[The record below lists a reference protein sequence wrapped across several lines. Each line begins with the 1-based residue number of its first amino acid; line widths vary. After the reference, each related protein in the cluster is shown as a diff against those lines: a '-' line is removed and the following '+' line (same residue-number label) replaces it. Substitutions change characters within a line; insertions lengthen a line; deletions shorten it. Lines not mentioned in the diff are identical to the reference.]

1 MLTDV
6 LVPGKS
12 VLARRPWQAADAAPP
27 HATDLPELPPQV
39 PPELAASGLPTLGGG
54 AGLSTAY
61 GAPAGAGADA
71 LPASHLAA
79 GEPAALAPRGLVSSP
94 ATAQGAE
101 APAEPGFVAAEPV
114 TVPPE
119 FAGEPQPLPE
129 AHEASAASEPTQAEA
144 AFVAPEPTSTPPEF
158 AGESQPLPEAHE
170 ASVASEPTQAEA
182 AFVAPEPTSTPPEFA
197 GESQPLPEA
206 HEASAASEPTQAEA
220 AFVAAEPTSTP
231 PEFAGEPQPWPASHE
246 ASTFSGPDP
255 AEAAFVA
262 PESGI
267 PQEFSASPAPLVE
280 PQSAPLESTQAEAV
294 FLAAE
299 PAVPQEFAAA
309 PQPLPVEAVPAEAE
323 ARPDPRDD
331 EHDAPDNAPLAY
343 ALDGASQEP
352 AAASATPQGEAL
364 HRAPVSPDDL
374 AARTESALHR
384 VETLAP
390 AAFAQLSPVA
400 AETPVPA
407 RFADVEALPPAELI
421 GAAQAEPVPPP
432 AAPIDSRHIAERLQG
447 RVADY
452 LSGEGRALIDAR
464 CREAVQQ
471 HAAWLV
477 GEVSQQVVTALA
489 PEFERWVAEAV
500 DEALARRGA
509 PQSRQEH

>member
-1 MLTDV
+1 MPDAHNEFDIPVLTDV

-101 APAEPGFVAAEPV
+101 APAEPVFVAAEPV
-114 TVPPE
+114 
-119 FAGEPQPLPE
+119 
-129 AHEASAASEPTQAEA
+129 
-144 AFVAPEPTSTPPEF
+144 STPPEF
-158 AGESQPLPEAHE
+158 AGEPQPLPEAHE

-197 GESQPLPEA
+197 A
-206 HEASAASEPTQAEA
+206 
-220 AFVAAEPTSTP
+220 
-231 PEFAGEPQPWPASHE
+231 EPQPWPESHE

-262 PESGI
+262 PEASI

-280 PQSAPLESTQAEAV
+280 PQSSPLESTEAEAV

-309 PQPLPVEAVPAEAE
+309 PQPLPIEAVPAEME

-343 ALDGASQEP
+343 ALDGPSQEP
-352 AAASATPQGEAL
+352 AAASATLHGEAL
-364 HRAPVSPDDL
+364 HRAPVPPDDL
-374 AARTESALHR
+374 AARTESVLHR

>member
-1 MLTDV
+1 MPDAHNEFDIPVLTDV

-101 APAEPGFVAAEPV
+101 APAESVFVAAEPV

-144 AFVAPEPTSTPPEF
+144 AFVAPEPVSTPPEF
-158 AGESQPLPEAHE
+158 AGEPQPLPEAHE

-197 GESQPLPEA
+197 A
-206 HEASAASEPTQAEA
+206 
-220 AFVAAEPTSTP
+220 
-231 PEFAGEPQPWPASHE
+231 EPQPWPESHE

-262 PESGI
+262 PEASI

-280 PQSAPLESTQAEAV
+280 PQSSPLESTQAEAV

-309 PQPLPVEAVPAEAE
+309 PQPLPIEAVPAEME

-352 AAASATPQGEAL
+352 AAASATLHGEAL
-364 HRAPVSPDDL
+364 HRAPVPPDEL

-421 GAAQAEPVPPP
+421 GAAQTEPVPPP

-452 LSGEGRALIDAR
+452 LSGEGRVLIDAR

>member
-1 MLTDV
+1 MPDAHNEFDIPVLTDV

-61 GAPAGAGADA
+61 GAPAGAGADV

-101 APAEPGFVAAEPV
+101 APAEPVFVAAEPV

-119 FAGEPQPLPE
+119 FAGEP
-129 AHEASAASEPTQAEA
+129 
-144 AFVAPEPTSTPPEF
+144 
-158 AGESQPLPEAHE
+158 QPLPEAHE

-197 GESQPLPEA
+197 A
-206 HEASAASEPTQAEA
+206 
-220 AFVAAEPTSTP
+220 
-231 PEFAGEPQPWPASHE
+231 EPQPWPESHE

-262 PESGI
+262 PESSV

-280 PQSAPLESTQAEAV
+280 PQSSPLESTQAEAV

-309 PQPLPVEAVPAEAE
+309 PQPLPIEAVPAEME

-352 AAASATPQGEAL
+352 AAASATPHGEAL
-364 HRAPVSPDDL
+364 HRAPVPPDDL

>member
-1 MLTDV
+1 MPDAHNEFDIPVLTDV

-101 APAEPGFVAAEPV
+101 APAEPVFVAAEPV

-119 FAGEPQPLPE
+119 FAGEP
-129 AHEASAASEPTQAEA
+129 
-144 AFVAPEPTSTPPEF
+144 
-158 AGESQPLPEAHE
+158 QPLPEAHE

-197 GESQPLPEA
+197 A
-206 HEASAASEPTQAEA
+206 
-220 AFVAAEPTSTP
+220 
-231 PEFAGEPQPWPASHE
+231 EPQPWPESHE

-262 PESGI
+262 PESSI

-280 PQSAPLESTQAEAV
+280 PQSSPLESTQAEAV

-309 PQPLPVEAVPAEAE
+309 PQPLPIEAVPAEME

-352 AAASATPQGEAL
+352 AAASATPHGEAL
-364 HRAPVSPDDL
+364 HRAPVPPDDL

>member
-1 MLTDV
+1 MPDAHNEFDIPVLTDV

-101 APAEPGFVAAEPV
+101 APAEPVFVAAEPV

-129 AHEASAASEPTQAEA
+129 AHEASVASEPTQAEA
-144 AFVAPEPTSTPPEF
+144 AFVAPEPVSTPPEF
-158 AGESQPLPEAHE
+158 AGEPQPLPEAHE

-182 AFVAPEPTSTPPEFA
+182 AFVAPEPTSTPPEF
-197 GESQPLPEA
+197 
-206 HEASAASEPTQAEA
+206 
-220 AFVAAEPTSTP
+220 VA
-231 PEFAGEPQPWPASHE
+231 EPQPWPASHE

-262 PESGI
+262 PEASI

-280 PQSAPLESTQAEAV
+280 PQSSPLESTQAEAV

-309 PQPLPVEAVPAEAE
+309 PQPLPIEAVPAEME

-352 AAASATPQGEAL
+352 AAASATPHGEAL
-364 HRAPVSPDDL
+364 HRAPVPPDDL

-421 GAAQAEPVPPP
+421 GAAQTEPVPPP

>member
-1 MLTDV
+1 MPDAHNEFDIPVLTDV

-39 PPELAASGLPTLGGG
+39 PPELVASGLPTLGGG

-101 APAEPGFVAAEPV
+101 APAEPVFVAAEPV

-119 FAGEPQPLPE
+119 FAGEP
-129 AHEASAASEPTQAEA
+129 
-144 AFVAPEPTSTPPEF
+144 
-158 AGESQPLPEAHE
+158 QPLPEAHE

-197 GESQPLPEA
+197 A
-206 HEASAASEPTQAEA
+206 
-220 AFVAAEPTSTP
+220 
-231 PEFAGEPQPWPASHE
+231 EPQPWPESHE

-262 PESGI
+262 PEASI

-280 PQSAPLESTQAEAV
+280 PQSSPLESTQAEAV

-299 PAVPQEFAAA
+299 PAVPREFAAA
-309 PQPLPVEAVPAEAE
+309 PQPLPIEAVPAEME

-352 AAASATPQGEAL
+352 AAASATPHGEAL
-364 HRAPVSPDDL
+364 HRAPVPPDDL

>member
-1 MLTDV
+1 MPDAHNEFDIPVLTDV

-101 APAEPGFVAAEPV
+101 APAEPVFVAAEPV

-119 FAGEPQPLPE
+119 FAGEP
-129 AHEASAASEPTQAEA
+129 
-144 AFVAPEPTSTPPEF
+144 
-158 AGESQPLPEAHE
+158 QPLPEAHE

-197 GESQPLPEA
+197 A
-206 HEASAASEPTQAEA
+206 
-220 AFVAAEPTSTP
+220 
-231 PEFAGEPQPWPASHE
+231 EPQPWPASHE

-262 PESGI
+262 PESSI

-280 PQSAPLESTQAEAV
+280 PQSSPLESTQAEAV

-309 PQPLPVEAVPAEAE
+309 PQPLPIEAVPAEME

-352 AAASATPQGEAL
+352 AAASATPHGEAL
-364 HRAPVSPDDL
+364 HRAPVPPDDL

>member
-1 MLTDV
+1 MPDAHNEFDIPVLTDV

-101 APAEPGFVAAEPV
+101 APAEPVFVAAEPV

-129 AHEASAASEPTQAEA
+129 AHEASALSEPTQSEA
-144 AFVAPEPTSTPPEF
+144 AFVAPEPVSTPLEF
-158 AGESQPLPEAHE
+158 AGEPQPLPEAHE

-197 GESQPLPEA
+197 A
-206 HEASAASEPTQAEA
+206 
-220 AFVAAEPTSTP
+220 
-231 PEFAGEPQPWPASHE
+231 EPQPWPESHE

-262 PESGI
+262 PESSI

-280 PQSAPLESTQAEAV
+280 PQSSPLESTEAEAV

-309 PQPLPVEAVPAEAE
+309 PQPLPIEAVPAEME

-352 AAASATPQGEAL
+352 AAASATLHGEAL
-364 HRAPVSPDDL
+364 HRAPVPPDDL

-421 GAAQAEPVPPP
+421 GAAQTEPVPPP

-452 LSGEGRALIDAR
+452 LSGEGRALIDSR

-500 DEALARRGA
+500 DEALARRDA

>member
-1 MLTDV
+1 MPDAHNEFDIPVLTDV

-101 APAEPGFVAAEPV
+101 APAEPVFVAAEPV

-119 FAGEPQPLPE
+119 FAGEP
-129 AHEASAASEPTQAEA
+129 
-144 AFVAPEPTSTPPEF
+144 
-158 AGESQPLPEAHE
+158 QPLPEAHE

-197 GESQPLPEA
+197 A
-206 HEASAASEPTQAEA
+206 
-220 AFVAAEPTSTP
+220 
-231 PEFAGEPQPWPASHE
+231 EPQPWPASHE

-262 PESGI
+262 PESSI

-280 PQSAPLESTQAEAV
+280 PQSSPLESTQAEAV

-299 PAVPQEFAAA
+299 PAVPREFAAA
-309 PQPLPVEAVPAEAE
+309 PQPLPIEAVPAEME

-352 AAASATPQGEAL
+352 AAASATPHGEAL
-364 HRAPVSPDDL
+364 HPAPVPPDDL

>member
-1 MLTDV
+1 MPDAHNEFDIPVLTDV

-12 VLARRPWQAADAAPP
+12 VLARLPWQAADAAPP

-54 AGLSTAY
+54 GGLSTAY

-94 ATAQGAE
+94 ATA
-101 APAEPGFVAAEPV
+101 EPVFVAPEPV
-114 TVPPE
+114 STPPE
-119 FAGEPQPLPE
+119 FAAEPQPLPE
-129 AHEASAASEPTQAEA
+129 AHEASVASEPTQSEA

-158 AGESQPLPEAHE
+158 AA
-170 ASVASEPTQAEA
+170 
-182 AFVAPEPTSTPPEFA
+182 
-197 GESQPLPEA
+197 
-206 HEASAASEPTQAEA
+206 
-220 AFVAAEPTSTP
+220 
-231 PEFAGEPQPWPASHE
+231 EPQPWPASHK

-262 PESGI
+262 PESSI

-280 PQSAPLESTQAEAV
+280 PQSSPLESNQAEAV
-294 FLAAE
+294 FSAAE
-299 PAVPQEFAAA
+299 PAVPREFAAA
-309 PQPLPVEAVPAEAE
+309 PQPLPVEAVPAEME

-352 AAASATPQGEAL
+352 VAASATPPGEAL
-364 HRAPVSPDDL
+364 HRAPVPPDDL

-500 DEALARRGA
+500 DEALVRRAA

>member
-1 MLTDV
+1 MPDAHNEFDIPVLTDV

-101 APAEPGFVAAEPV
+101 APAEPVFVAAEPV

-129 AHEASAASEPTQAEA
+129 AHEASAASEPTQSEA
-144 AFVAPEPTSTPPEF
+144 AFVAPEPVSTPLEF
-158 AGESQPLPEAHE
+158 AGEPQPLPEAHE

-197 GESQPLPEA
+197 A
-206 HEASAASEPTQAEA
+206 
-220 AFVAAEPTSTP
+220 
-231 PEFAGEPQPWPASHE
+231 EPQPWPESHE

-262 PESGI
+262 PESSI

-280 PQSAPLESTQAEAV
+280 PQSSPLESTEAEAV

-309 PQPLPVEAVPAEAE
+309 PQPLPIEAVPAEME

-352 AAASATPQGEAL
+352 AAASATLHGEAL
-364 HRAPVSPDDL
+364 HRAPVPPDDL

>member
-1 MLTDV
+1 MPDAHNEFDIPVLTDV

-61 GAPAGAGADA
+61 GAPAGAGVDA
-71 LPASHLAA
+71 LPASHLVA

-101 APAEPGFVAAEPV
+101 APAEPVFVAAEPV

-119 FAGEPQPLPE
+119 FAGEP
-129 AHEASAASEPTQAEA
+129 
-144 AFVAPEPTSTPPEF
+144 
-158 AGESQPLPEAHE
+158 QPLPEAHE

-197 GESQPLPEA
+197 A
-206 HEASAASEPTQAEA
+206 
-220 AFVAAEPTSTP
+220 
-231 PEFAGEPQPWPASHE
+231 EPQPWPESHE

-262 PESGI
+262 PESSI

-280 PQSAPLESTQAEAV
+280 PQSSPLESTQAEAV

-309 PQPLPVEAVPAEAE
+309 PQPLPIEAVPAEME

-352 AAASATPQGEAL
+352 AAASATLHGEAL
-364 HRAPVSPDDL
+364 HRAPVPPDDL

>member
-1 MLTDV
+1 MPDAHNEFDIPVLTDV

-144 AFVAPEPTSTPPEF
+144 AFVA
-158 AGESQPLPEAHE
+158 A
-170 ASVASEPTQAEA
+170 
-182 AFVAPEPTSTPPEFA
+182 EPTSTPPEFA

>member
-1 MLTDV
+1 MPDAHNEFDIPVLTDV

-101 APAEPGFVAAEPV
+101 APAESVFVAAEPV

-119 FAGEPQPLPE
+119 FAGEP
-129 AHEASAASEPTQAEA
+129 
-144 AFVAPEPTSTPPEF
+144 
-158 AGESQPLPEAHE
+158 QPLPEAHE

-197 GESQPLPEA
+197 A
-206 HEASAASEPTQAEA
+206 
-220 AFVAAEPTSTP
+220 
-231 PEFAGEPQPWPASHE
+231 EPQPWPASHE

-262 PESGI
+262 PEASI

-280 PQSAPLESTQAEAV
+280 PQSSPLESTQAEAV

-309 PQPLPVEAVPAEAE
+309 PQPLPVEAVPAEME

-352 AAASATPQGEAL
+352 AVASATPHGEAL
-364 HRAPVSPDDL
+364 HRAPVPPDDL

>member
-1 MLTDV
+1 MPDAHNEFDIPVLTDV

-101 APAEPGFVAAEPV
+101 APAEPVFVAAEPV

-129 AHEASAASEPTQAEA
+129 AHEASVASEPTQAEA
-144 AFVAPEPTSTPPEF
+144 AFVAPEPVSTPPEF
-158 AGESQPLPEAHE
+158 AGEPQPLPEAHE

-197 GESQPLPEA
+197 A
-206 HEASAASEPTQAEA
+206 
-220 AFVAAEPTSTP
+220 
-231 PEFAGEPQPWPASHE
+231 EPQPWPESHE

-262 PESGI
+262 PEASI

-280 PQSAPLESTQAEAV
+280 PQSSPLESTQAEAV

-299 PAVPQEFAAA
+299 PAVPREFAAA
-309 PQPLPVEAVPAEAE
+309 PQPLPIEAVPAEME

-352 AAASATPQGEAL
+352 AAASATPHGEAL
-364 HRAPVSPDDL
+364 HRAPVPPDDL

>member
-1 MLTDV
+1 M
-6 LVPGKS
+6 
-12 VLARRPWQAADAAPP
+12 RRRRMPP
-27 HATDLPELPPQV
+27 TCPSCRRRCRPSWRLRACRRS
-39 PPELAASGLPTLGGG
+39 AGG

-61 GAPAGAGADA
+61 GAPAGAGVDA
-71 LPASHLAA
+71 LPASHLVA

-101 APAEPGFVAAEPV
+101 APAEPVFVAAEPV

-119 FAGEPQPLPE
+119 FAGEP
-129 AHEASAASEPTQAEA
+129 
-144 AFVAPEPTSTPPEF
+144 
-158 AGESQPLPEAHE
+158 QPLPEAHE

-182 AFVAPEPTSTPPEFA
+182 AFVAPEPTSTPPEF
-197 GESQPLPEA
+197 
-206 HEASAASEPTQAEA
+206 
-220 AFVAAEPTSTP
+220 VA
-231 PEFAGEPQPWPASHE
+231 EPQPWPASHE

-262 PESGI
+262 PEASI

-280 PQSAPLESTQAEAV
+280 PQSSPLESTQAEAV

-309 PQPLPVEAVPAEAE
+309 PQPLPIEAVPAEME

-352 AAASATPQGEAL
+352 AAASATPHGEAL
-364 HRAPVSPDDL
+364 HRAPVPPDDL

-421 GAAQAEPVPPP
+421 GAAQTEPVPPP

-471 HAAWLV
+471 HAAPGW
-477 GEVSQQVVTALA
+477 SARCRS
-489 PEFERWVAEAV
+489 RW
-500 DEALARRGA
+500 
-509 PQSRQEH
+509 

>member
-1 MLTDV
+1 MPDAHNEFDIPVLTDV

-61 GAPAGAGADA
+61 GAPAGAGTDA

-101 APAEPGFVAAEPV
+101 APAEPVFVAAEPV

-119 FAGEPQPLPE
+119 FAGEP
-129 AHEASAASEPTQAEA
+129 
-144 AFVAPEPTSTPPEF
+144 
-158 AGESQPLPEAHE
+158 QPLPEAHE

-197 GESQPLPEA
+197 A
-206 HEASAASEPTQAEA
+206 
-220 AFVAAEPTSTP
+220 
-231 PEFAGEPQPWPASHE
+231 EPQPWPESHE

-262 PESGI
+262 PEASI

-280 PQSAPLESTQAEAV
+280 PQSSPLESTQAEAV

-309 PQPLPVEAVPAEAE
+309 PQPLPIEAVPAEME

-343 ALDGASQEP
+343 ALDGPSQEP
-352 AAASATPQGEAL
+352 AAASATLHGEAL
-364 HRAPVSPDDL
+364 HRAPVPPDDL

-500 DEALARRGA
+500 DEALARRGV

>member
-1 MLTDV
+1 MPDAHNEFDIPVLTDV

-71 LPASHLAA
+71 LPASHLAP

-101 APAEPGFVAAEPV
+101 APAEPVFVAAEPV

-119 FAGEPQPLPE
+119 FAGEPQPL
-129 AHEASAASEPTQAEA
+129 
-144 AFVAPEPTSTPPEF
+144 
-158 AGESQPLPEAHE
+158 LEAHE
-170 ASVASEPTQAEA
+170 ASVASE
-182 AFVAPEPTSTPPEFA
+182 
-197 GESQPLPEA
+197 
-206 HEASAASEPTQAEA
+206 
-220 AFVAAEPTSTP
+220 
-231 PEFAGEPQPWPASHE
+231 
-246 ASTFSGPDP
+246 PDP

-262 PESGI
+262 PESSI

-280 PQSAPLESTQAEAV
+280 PQAAPLESTQAEAV
-294 FLAAE
+294 FVAAE

-309 PQPLPVEAVPAEAE
+309 PQPLPVEAVPAEME

-352 AAASATPQGEAL
+352 AAASATPHGEAL
-364 HRAPVSPDDL
+364 HRAPVPPDDL

-421 GAAQAEPVPPP
+421 GAAQAEPGPPP

-500 DEALARRGA
+500 DEALARRDA
-509 PQSRQEH
+509 PPSRQQR

>member
-1 MLTDV
+1 MPDAHNEFDIPVLTDV

-101 APAEPGFVAAEPV
+101 APAEPVFVAAEPV

-119 FAGEPQPLPE
+119 FAGEP
-129 AHEASAASEPTQAEA
+129 
-144 AFVAPEPTSTPPEF
+144 
-158 AGESQPLPEAHE
+158 QPLPEAHE

-197 GESQPLPEA
+197 A
-206 HEASAASEPTQAEA
+206 
-220 AFVAAEPTSTP
+220 
-231 PEFAGEPQPWPASHE
+231 EPQPWPESHE

-262 PESGI
+262 PEASI

-280 PQSAPLESTQAEAV
+280 PQSSPLESTQAEAV

-309 PQPLPVEAVPAEAE
+309 PQPLPIEAVPAEME

-352 AAASATPQGEAL
+352 AAASATLHGEAL
-364 HRAPVSPDDL
+364 HRAPVPPDDL

>member
-1 MLTDV
+1 MPDAHNEFDIPVLTDV

-101 APAEPGFVAAEPV
+101 APAEPVFVAAEPV

-119 FAGEPQPLPE
+119 FAGEP
-129 AHEASAASEPTQAEA
+129 
-144 AFVAPEPTSTPPEF
+144 
-158 AGESQPLPEAHE
+158 QPLPEAHE

-197 GESQPLPEA
+197 A
-206 HEASAASEPTQAEA
+206 
-220 AFVAAEPTSTP
+220 
-231 PEFAGEPQPWPASHE
+231 EPQPWPASHE

-262 PESGI
+262 PEASI

-280 PQSAPLESTQAEAV
+280 PQSSPLESTQAEAV

-309 PQPLPVEAVPAEAE
+309 PQPLPIEAVPAEME

-352 AAASATPQGEAL
+352 AAASATPHGEAL
-364 HRAPVSPDDL
+364 HRAPVPPDDL

-421 GAAQAEPVPPP
+421 GAAQTEPVPPP

>member
-1 MLTDV
+1 MPDAHNEFDIPVLTDV

-101 APAEPGFVAAEPV
+101 APAEPVFVAAEPV

-129 AHEASAASEPTQAEA
+129 AHEASVASEPTQAEA
-144 AFVAPEPTSTPPEF
+144 AFVAPEPVSTPPEF
-158 AGESQPLPEAHE
+158 AGEPQPLPEAHE

-182 AFVAPEPTSTPPEFA
+182 AFVAPEPTSTPPEF
-197 GESQPLPEA
+197 
-206 HEASAASEPTQAEA
+206 
-220 AFVAAEPTSTP
+220 VA
-231 PEFAGEPQPWPASHE
+231 EPQPWPESHE

-262 PESGI
+262 PEASI

-280 PQSAPLESTQAEAV
+280 PQSSPLESTQAEAV

-309 PQPLPVEAVPAEAE
+309 PQPLPIEAVPAEME

-352 AAASATPQGEAL
+352 AAASATLHGEAL
-364 HRAPVSPDDL
+364 HRAPVPPDDL

-421 GAAQAEPVPPP
+421 GAAQTEPVPPP

>member
-1 MLTDV
+1 MPDAHNEFDIPVLTDV

-12 VLARRPWQAADAAPP
+12 ALARRPWQAADAAPP

-101 APAEPGFVAAEPV
+101 APAEPVFVAAEPV

-119 FAGEPQPLPE
+119 FAGEP
-129 AHEASAASEPTQAEA
+129 
-144 AFVAPEPTSTPPEF
+144 
-158 AGESQPLPEAHE
+158 QPLPEAHE

-197 GESQPLPEA
+197 A
-206 HEASAASEPTQAEA
+206 
-220 AFVAAEPTSTP
+220 
-231 PEFAGEPQPWPASHE
+231 EPQPWPESHE

-262 PESGI
+262 PEASI

-280 PQSAPLESTQAEAV
+280 PQSSPLESTQAEAV

-309 PQPLPVEAVPAEAE
+309 PQPLPIEAVPAEME

-352 AAASATPQGEAL
+352 AAASATLHGEAL
-364 HRAPVSPDDL
+364 HRAPVPPDDL

>member
-1 MLTDV
+1 MPDAHNEFDIPVLTDV

-101 APAEPGFVAAEPV
+101 APAEPVFVAAEPV

-129 AHEASAASEPTQAEA
+129 AHEASAASEPTQSEA
-144 AFVAPEPTSTPPEF
+144 AFVAPEPVSTPPEF
-158 AGESQPLPEAHE
+158 AGEPQPLPEAHE

-197 GESQPLPEA
+197 A
-206 HEASAASEPTQAEA
+206 
-220 AFVAAEPTSTP
+220 
-231 PEFAGEPQPWPASHE
+231 EPQPWPESHE

-262 PESGI
+262 PESSI

-280 PQSAPLESTQAEAV
+280 PQSSPLESTQAEAV

-299 PAVPQEFAAA
+299 PAVPREFAAA
-309 PQPLPVEAVPAEAE
+309 PQPLPIEAVPAEME

-352 AAASATPQGEAL
+352 AAASATPHGEAL
-364 HRAPVSPDDL
+364 HRAPVPPDDL

>member
-1 MLTDV
+1 MPDAHNEFDIPVLTDV

-12 VLARRPWQAADAAPP
+12 ALARRPWQAADAAPP

-101 APAEPGFVAAEPV
+101 APAEPVFVAAEPV

-129 AHEASAASEPTQAEA
+129 AHEASAASEPTQSEA
-144 AFVAPEPTSTPPEF
+144 AFVAPEPVSTPPEF
-158 AGESQPLPEAHE
+158 AA
-170 ASVASEPTQAEA
+170 
-182 AFVAPEPTSTPPEFA
+182 
-197 GESQPLPEA
+197 
-206 HEASAASEPTQAEA
+206 
-220 AFVAAEPTSTP
+220 
-231 PEFAGEPQPWPASHE
+231 EPQPWPESHE

-262 PESGI
+262 PEASI

-280 PQSAPLESTQAEAV
+280 PQSSPLESTQAEAV

-309 PQPLPVEAVPAEAE
+309 PQPLPIEAVPAEME

-343 ALDGASQEP
+343 ALDGPSQEP
-352 AAASATPQGEAL
+352 AAASATLHGEAL
-364 HRAPVSPDDL
+364 HRAPVPPDDL

-477 GEVSQQVVTALA
+477 GEVSQQVVMALA

>member
-1 MLTDV
+1 MPDAHNEFDIPVLTDV

-101 APAEPGFVAAEPV
+101 APAEPVFVAAEPV

-119 FAGEPQPLPE
+119 FAGEP
-129 AHEASAASEPTQAEA
+129 
-144 AFVAPEPTSTPPEF
+144 
-158 AGESQPLPEAHE
+158 QPLPEAHE

-197 GESQPLPEA
+197 A
-206 HEASAASEPTQAEA
+206 
-220 AFVAAEPTSTP
+220 
-231 PEFAGEPQPWPASHE
+231 EPQPWPASHE

-262 PESGI
+262 PESSV

-309 PQPLPVEAVPAEAE
+309 PQPLPIEAVPAEME

-352 AAASATPQGEAL
+352 AAASATLHGEAL
-364 HRAPVSPDDL
+364 HRAPVPPDDL

>member
-1 MLTDV
+1 MPDAHNEFDIPVLTDV

-12 VLARRPWQAADAAPP
+12 VLARLPWQAADAAPP

-54 AGLSTAY
+54 GGLSTAY

-94 ATAQGAE
+94 ATA
-101 APAEPGFVAAEPV
+101 EPVFVAAEPV
-114 TVPPE
+114 STPPE

-144 AFVAPEPTSTPPEF
+144 AFVA
-158 AGESQPLPEAHE
+158 
-170 ASVASEPTQAEA
+170 
-182 AFVAPEPTSTPPEFA
+182 
-197 GESQPLPEA
+197 
-206 HEASAASEPTQAEA
+206 
-220 AFVAAEPTSTP
+220 AEPVSTP

-262 PESGI
+262 PESSI

-280 PQSAPLESTQAEAV
+280 PQSSPLESNQAEAV

-299 PAVPQEFAAA
+299 PAVPREFAAA
-309 PQPLPVEAVPAEAE
+309 PQPLPVEAVPAEME

-352 AAASATPQGEAL
+352 VAASATPPGEAL
-364 HRAPVSPDDL
+364 HRAPVPPDDL

-500 DEALARRGA
+500 DEALVRRAA

>member
-1 MLTDV
+1 MPDAHNEFDIPVLTDV

-101 APAEPGFVAAEPV
+101 APAEPVFVAAEPV

-158 AGESQPLPEAHE
+158 AA
-170 ASVASEPTQAEA
+170 
-182 AFVAPEPTSTPPEFA
+182 
-197 GESQPLPEA
+197 
-206 HEASAASEPTQAEA
+206 
-220 AFVAAEPTSTP
+220 
-231 PEFAGEPQPWPASHE
+231 EPQPWPESHE

-262 PESGI
+262 PESSI

-280 PQSAPLESTQAEAV
+280 PQSSPLESTQAEAV

-299 PAVPQEFAAA
+299 PAVPREFAAA
-309 PQPLPVEAVPAEAE
+309 PQPLPIEAVPAEME

-352 AAASATPQGEAL
+352 AAASATPHGEAL
-364 HRAPVSPDDL
+364 HRAPVLPTISP
-374 AARTESALHR
+374 R
-384 VETLAP
+384 AP
-390 AAFAQLSPVA
+390 NPRCIAS
-400 AETPVPA
+400 
-407 RFADVEALPPAELI
+407 RRWRLPPSRSCR
-421 GAAQAEPVPPP
+421 PSPP
-432 AAPIDSRHIAERLQG
+432 RR
-447 RVADY
+447 
-452 LSGEGRALIDAR
+452 R
-464 CREAVQQ
+464 CR
-471 HAAWLV
+471 H
-477 GEVSQQVVTALA
+477 VS
-489 PEFERWVAEAV
+489 PMS
-500 DEALARRGA
+500 RRCR
-509 PQSRQEH
+509 PPS

>member
-1 MLTDV
+1 MPDAHNEFDIPVLTDV

-39 PPELAASGLPTLGGG
+39 PPELAASGLPTLDGG

-101 APAEPGFVAAEPV
+101 APAEPVFVAAEPV

-129 AHEASAASEPTQAEA
+129 AHEASVASEPTQAEA
-144 AFVAPEPTSTPPEF
+144 AFVAPEPVSTPPEF
-158 AGESQPLPEAHE
+158 AGEPQPLPEAHE

-182 AFVAPEPTSTPPEFA
+182 AFVAPEPTSTPPEF
-197 GESQPLPEA
+197 
-206 HEASAASEPTQAEA
+206 
-220 AFVAAEPTSTP
+220 VA
-231 PEFAGEPQPWPASHE
+231 EPQPWPASHE

-262 PESGI
+262 PEASI

-280 PQSAPLESTQAEAV
+280 PQSSPLESTQAEAV

-309 PQPLPVEAVPAEAE
+309 PQPLPIEAVPAEME

-352 AAASATPQGEAL
+352 AAASATPHGEAL
-364 HRAPVSPDDL
+364 HRAPVPPDDL

-421 GAAQAEPVPPP
+421 GAAQTEPVPPP

>member
-1 MLTDV
+1 MPDAHNEFDIPVLTDV

-71 LPASHLAA
+71 LPASHLAP

-101 APAEPGFVAAEPV
+101 APAEPVS
-114 TVPPE
+114 TPPE

-129 AHEASAASEPTQAEA
+129 AHEASVASEPTQSEA

-158 AGESQPLPEAHE
+158 AA
-170 ASVASEPTQAEA
+170 
-182 AFVAPEPTSTPPEFA
+182 
-197 GESQPLPEA
+197 
-206 HEASAASEPTQAEA
+206 
-220 AFVAAEPTSTP
+220 
-231 PEFAGEPQPWPASHE
+231 EPQPWPASHE

-262 PESGI
+262 PESSI

-280 PQSAPLESTQAEAV
+280 PRSAPLESTQAEAV
-294 FLAAE
+294 FSAAE
-299 PAVPQEFAAA
+299 PAVPREFAAA
-309 PQPLPVEAVPAEAE
+309 PQPLPVEAVPAEME

-352 AAASATPQGEAL
+352 VAASATPPGEAL
-364 HRAPVSPDDL
+364 HRAPVPPDDL

-500 DEALARRGA
+500 DEALVRRAA

>member
-1 MLTDV
+1 MPDAHNEFDIPVLTDV

-61 GAPAGAGADA
+61 GAPAGTGADA

-101 APAEPGFVAAEPV
+101 APAEPVFVAAEPV

-119 FAGEPQPLPE
+119 FAGEP
-129 AHEASAASEPTQAEA
+129 
-144 AFVAPEPTSTPPEF
+144 
-158 AGESQPLPEAHE
+158 QPLPEAHE

-197 GESQPLPEA
+197 A
-206 HEASAASEPTQAEA
+206 
-220 AFVAAEPTSTP
+220 
-231 PEFAGEPQPWPASHE
+231 EPQPWPASHE

-262 PESGI
+262 PESSI

-280 PQSAPLESTQAEAV
+280 PQSSPLESTQAEAV

-299 PAVPQEFAAA
+299 PAVPREFAAA
-309 PQPLPVEAVPAEAE
+309 PQPLPIEAVPAEME

-352 AAASATPQGEAL
+352 AAASATPHGEAL
-364 HRAPVSPDDL
+364 HRAPVPPDDL

-384 VETLAP
+384 VETPAP

-421 GAAQAEPVPPP
+421 GAAQTEPVPPP

-500 DEALARRGA
+500 DEALARRRA

>member
-1 MLTDV
+1 MPDAHNEFDIPVLTDV

-101 APAEPGFVAAEPV
+101 APAEPVFVAAEPV

-129 AHEASAASEPTQAEA
+129 AHEASVASEPTQAEA
-144 AFVAPEPTSTPPEF
+144 AFVAPEPVSTPPEF
-158 AGESQPLPEAHE
+158 AGEPQSLPEAHE

-182 AFVAPEPTSTPPEFA
+182 AFVAPEPTSTPPEF
-197 GESQPLPEA
+197 
-206 HEASAASEPTQAEA
+206 
-220 AFVAAEPTSTP
+220 VA
-231 PEFAGEPQPWPASHE
+231 EPQPWPESHE

-262 PESGI
+262 PEASI

-280 PQSAPLESTQAEAV
+280 PQSSPLESTQAEAV

-309 PQPLPVEAVPAEAE
+309 PQPLPIEAVPAEME

-352 AAASATPQGEAL
+352 AAASATLHGEAL
-364 HRAPVSPDDL
+364 HRAPVPPDDL

-421 GAAQAEPVPPP
+421 GAAQTEPVPPP
-432 AAPIDSRHIAERLQG
+432 AAPIDSWHIAERLQG

>member
-1 MLTDV
+1 MPDAHNEFDIPVLTDV

-94 ATAQGAE
+94 ATA
-101 APAEPGFVAAEPV
+101 EPVFVAAEPV

-119 FAGEPQPLPE
+119 FAGEP
-129 AHEASAASEPTQAEA
+129 
-144 AFVAPEPTSTPPEF
+144 
-158 AGESQPLPEAHE
+158 QPLPEAHE

-182 AFVAPEPTSTPPEFA
+182 AFVAPEPTSTPPEF
-197 GESQPLPEA
+197 
-206 HEASAASEPTQAEA
+206 
-220 AFVAAEPTSTP
+220 VA
-231 PEFAGEPQPWPASHE
+231 EPQPWPASHE

-262 PESGI
+262 PEASI

-280 PQSAPLESTQAEAV
+280 PQSSPLESTQAEAV

-309 PQPLPVEAVPAEAE
+309 PQPLPIEAVPAEME

-352 AAASATPQGEAL
+352 AAASATPHGEAL
-364 HRAPVSPDDL
+364 HRAPVPPDDL

-421 GAAQAEPVPPP
+421 GAAQTEPVPPP

>member
-1 MLTDV
+1 MPDAHNEFDIPVLTDV

-54 AGLSTAY
+54 GGLSTAY

-94 ATAQGAE
+94 ATA
-101 APAEPGFVAAEPV
+101 EPVFVAAEPV
-114 TVPPE
+114 STPPE

-158 AGESQPLPEAHE
+158 AA
-170 ASVASEPTQAEA
+170 
-182 AFVAPEPTSTPPEFA
+182 
-197 GESQPLPEA
+197 
-206 HEASAASEPTQAEA
+206 
-220 AFVAAEPTSTP
+220 
-231 PEFAGEPQPWPASHE
+231 EPQPWPASHE

-262 PESGI
+262 PESSI

-280 PQSAPLESTQAEAV
+280 PRSAPLESTQAEAV
-294 FLAAE
+294 FSAAE
-299 PAVPQEFAAA
+299 PAVPREFAAA
-309 PQPLPVEAVPAEAE
+309 PQPLPVEAVPAEME

-352 AAASATPQGEAL
+352 VAASATPHGEAL
-364 HRAPVSPDDL
+364 HRAPVPPDDL

-421 GAAQAEPVPPP
+421 GAAQAEPGPPP

-500 DEALARRGA
+500 DEALVRRAA

>member
-1 MLTDV
+1 MPDAHNEFDIPVLTDV

-71 LPASHLAA
+71 LPASHLAP

-101 APAEPGFVAAEPV
+101 APAEPVFVAAEPV

-119 FAGEPQPLPE
+119 FAGEPQPL
-129 AHEASAASEPTQAEA
+129 
-144 AFVAPEPTSTPPEF
+144 
-158 AGESQPLPEAHE
+158 LEAHE

-182 AFVAPEPTSTPPEFA
+182 AFVAPEPVSTPA
-197 GESQPLPEA
+197 
-206 HEASAASEPTQAEA
+206 
-220 AFVAAEPTSTP
+220 
-231 PEFAGEPQPWPASHE
+231 EFAGEPQPWPESHE

-262 PESGI
+262 PESSI

-280 PQSAPLESTQAEAV
+280 PQSSPLESTQAEAV

-309 PQPLPVEAVPAEAE
+309 PQPLPIEAVPAEME

-352 AAASATPQGEAL
+352 AAASATPHGEAL
-364 HRAPVSPDDL
+364 HRAPVPPDDL

-421 GAAQAEPVPPP
+421 GAPQAEPAPPP
-432 AAPIDSRHIAERLQG
+432 AARIDSRHIAERLQG

-500 DEALARRGA
+500 DEALARRDA
-509 PQSRQEH
+509 PQSRQER

>member
-1 MLTDV
+1 MPDAHNEFDIPVLTDV

-101 APAEPGFVAAEPV
+101 APAESVFVAAEPV

-119 FAGEPQPLPE
+119 FAGEP
-129 AHEASAASEPTQAEA
+129 
-144 AFVAPEPTSTPPEF
+144 
-158 AGESQPLPEAHE
+158 QPLPEAHE

-197 GESQPLPEA
+197 A
-206 HEASAASEPTQAEA
+206 
-220 AFVAAEPTSTP
+220 
-231 PEFAGEPQPWPASHE
+231 EPQPWPASHE

-262 PESGI
+262 PEASI

-280 PQSAPLESTQAEAV
+280 PQSSPLESTQAEAV

-309 PQPLPVEAVPAEAE
+309 PQPLPIEAVPAEME

-352 AAASATPQGEAL
+352 AAASATLHGEAL
-364 HRAPVSPDDL
+364 HRAPVPPDDL

>member
-1 MLTDV
+1 MPDAHNEFDIPVLTDV

-71 LPASHLAA
+71 LPASHLAP

-101 APAEPGFVAAEPV
+101 APAEPVFVAAEPV

-119 FAGEPQPLPE
+119 FAGEPQPL
-129 AHEASAASEPTQAEA
+129 
-144 AFVAPEPTSTPPEF
+144 
-158 AGESQPLPEAHE
+158 LEAHE
-170 ASVASEPTQAEA
+170 ASVASE
-182 AFVAPEPTSTPPEFA
+182 
-197 GESQPLPEA
+197 
-206 HEASAASEPTQAEA
+206 
-220 AFVAAEPTSTP
+220 
-231 PEFAGEPQPWPASHE
+231 
-246 ASTFSGPDP
+246 PDP

-262 PESGI
+262 PESSI

-280 PQSAPLESTQAEAV
+280 PQAAPLESTRAEAV
-294 FLAAE
+294 FVAAE

-309 PQPLPVEAVPAEAE
+309 PQPLPVEAVPAEME

-352 AAASATPQGEAL
+352 AAASATPPGEAL
-364 HRAPVSPDDL
+364 HRAPVPPDDL

-421 GAAQAEPVPPP
+421 GAAQAEPGPPP

-500 DEALARRGA
+500 DEALARRDA
-509 PQSRQEH
+509 PQSRQQR

>member
-101 APAEPGFVAAEPV
+101 APAESVFVAAEPV

-129 AHEASAASEPTQAEA
+129 AHEASVASEPTQAEA
-144 AFVAPEPTSTPPEF
+144 AFVAPEPVSTPPEF
-158 AGESQPLPEAHE
+158 AGEPQPLPEAHE

-197 GESQPLPEA
+197 A
-206 HEASAASEPTQAEA
+206 
-220 AFVAAEPTSTP
+220 
-231 PEFAGEPQPWPASHE
+231 EPQPWPESHE

-262 PESGI
+262 PEASI

-280 PQSAPLESTQAEAV
+280 PQSSPLESTEAEAV

-309 PQPLPVEAVPAEAE
+309 PQPLPIEAVPAEME

-343 ALDGASQEP
+343 ALDGPSQEP
-352 AAASATPQGEAL
+352 AAASATLHGEAL
-364 HRAPVSPDDL
+364 HRAPVPPDDL

-452 LSGEGRALIDAR
+452 LSGEGRALIDSR

>member
-1 MLTDV
+1 MPDAHNEFDIPVLTDV

-39 PPELAASGLPTLGGG
+39 SPELAASGLPTLGGG

-61 GAPAGAGADA
+61 GAPAGAGVDA
-71 LPASHLAA
+71 LPASHLVA

-101 APAEPGFVAAEPV
+101 APAEPVFVAPEPV
-114 TVPPE
+114 STPPE

-129 AHEASAASEPTQAEA
+129 AHEASAASEPTQSEA

-158 AGESQPLPEAHE
+158 AA
-170 ASVASEPTQAEA
+170 
-182 AFVAPEPTSTPPEFA
+182 
-197 GESQPLPEA
+197 
-206 HEASAASEPTQAEA
+206 
-220 AFVAAEPTSTP
+220 
-231 PEFAGEPQPWPASHE
+231 EPQPWPASHE

-262 PESGI
+262 PEASI

-280 PQSAPLESTQAEAV
+280 PQSSPLESTQAEAV

-299 PAVPQEFAAA
+299 PAVPREFAAA
-309 PQPLPVEAVPAEAE
+309 PQPLPIEAVPAEME

-352 AAASATPQGEAL
+352 AAASATLHGEAL
-364 HRAPVSPDDL
+364 HRAPVPPDDL

-500 DEALARRGA
+500 DEALARRGV

>member
-1 MLTDV
+1 MPDAHNEFDIPVLTDV

-101 APAEPGFVAAEPV
+101 APAEPVFVAAEPV

-129 AHEASAASEPTQAEA
+129 AHEASVASEPTRAEA

-158 AGESQPLPEAHE
+158 AA
-170 ASVASEPTQAEA
+170 
-182 AFVAPEPTSTPPEFA
+182 
-197 GESQPLPEA
+197 
-206 HEASAASEPTQAEA
+206 
-220 AFVAAEPTSTP
+220 
-231 PEFAGEPQPWPASHE
+231 EPQPWPESHE

-262 PESGI
+262 PESSI

-280 PQSAPLESTQAEAV
+280 PQSSPLESTQAEAV

-299 PAVPQEFAAA
+299 PAVPREFAAA
-309 PQPLPVEAVPAEAE
+309 PQPLPIEAVPAEME

-352 AAASATPQGEAL
+352 AAASATLHGEAL
-364 HRAPVSPDDL
+364 HRAPVPPDDL